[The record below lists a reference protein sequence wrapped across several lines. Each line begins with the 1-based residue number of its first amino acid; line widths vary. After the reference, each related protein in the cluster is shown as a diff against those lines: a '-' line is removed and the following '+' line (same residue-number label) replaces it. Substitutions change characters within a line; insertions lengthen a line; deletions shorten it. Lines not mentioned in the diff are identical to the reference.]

1 MQIISPDK
9 VFRGTNAWKNSLPEI
24 IKISKSPLLLGR
36 SPITRSL
43 RSTISND
50 LRQLNLKV
58 FNSELEFDCCEKDLT
73 RIYNLAIEQKC
84 DSIITA
90 GGGKVLDAGKLL
102 ADYLSVPCITVPLS
116 ASTCAGWTAL
126 GNIYTS
132 EGKFVKDIKLKSCP
146 EILVCDHSFIN
157 FPSGV

>member
-9 VFRGTNAWKNSLPEI
+9 VIRGSNAWQRSLPEI
-24 IKISKSPLLLGR
+24 VKISKSPLLLGR
-36 SPITRSL
+36 SLSTRPLRSL
-43 RSTISND
+43 ISKD
-50 LRQLNLKV
+50 LREFNLKV
-58 FNSELEFDCCEKDLT
+58 YNSELEFDCCEQDLT
-73 RIYNLAIEQKC
+73 RIYNLAIEQRC

-90 GGGKVLDAGKLL
+90 GGGKVLDAGKIL

-126 GNIYTS
+126 GNIYTT

-146 EILVCDHSFIN
+146 NILVCDHSFIN
-157 FPSGV
+157 FPSVV